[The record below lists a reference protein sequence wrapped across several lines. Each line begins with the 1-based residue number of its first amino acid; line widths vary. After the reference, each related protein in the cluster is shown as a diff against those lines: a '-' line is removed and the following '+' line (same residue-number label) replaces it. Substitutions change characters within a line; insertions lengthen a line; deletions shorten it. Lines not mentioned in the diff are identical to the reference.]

1 MGERGEV
8 RHFLEGKRKSKAPN
22 WSNSWWKK
30 EEVKKIYPYALH
42 VEATN
47 ITRTCGK
54 KSRRNKI
61 RAISPRRHAHAYCA
75 RTHAPMLAVFFCLE
89 NKSLCFF
96 FLSGKRSKW
105 AALCTSL
112 TWKQPHPR
120 PRKHHKQSPLQLLLP
135 SPQVPKRSKKTK
147 REVTHARLSQFTSQP
162 TRKHHK
168 PPPTLAAAARKCRR
182 GKRKQ
187 RERVIQTHTLFVTI
201 YISNAIPA
209 SAAATRARLKGGSKN
224 ATHTPGRLRRLFVSD
239 KKQALPFFP

>member
-1 MGERGEV
+1 
-8 RHFLEGKRKSKAPN
+8 
-22 WSNSWWKK
+22 
-30 EEVKKIYPYALH
+30 
-42 VEATN
+42 
-47 ITRTCGK
+47 
-54 KSRRNKI
+54 
-61 RAISPRRHAHAYCA
+61 
-75 RTHAPMLAVFFCLE
+75 MLAVFFCLE

-209 SAAATRARLKGGSKN
+209 SAAATRARLKGGVKKCHAHPWQTSPFVRVRQEASITLLPVDIPSAPPQIRPN
-224 ATHTPGRLRRLFVSD
+224 ITAPDVMPTH
-239 KKQALPFFP
+239 